1 MQNTLKHVHDLSDSQ
16 VVEAVKE
23 LFNIVYTR
31 VPYKQIKDNSEA
43 VAEVAQLASLDDE
56 VMKHELSAVD
66 SARFGRLVLEQYAR
80 DPELAPFVEQ
90 AWDKTQGSDN
100 LIIDV
105 ILALGLVVNLTLL
118 VATTRVQVQR
128 GTDGKTSWT
137 LGKKEAEPELVRAV
151 VNPLVKVAKSA
162 S

>member
-1 MQNTLKHVHDLSDSQ
+1 MQNTLKLVHDLSDSQ
-16 VVEAVKE
+16 VVEVVKE
-23 LFNIVYTR
+23 LFNIVYTH

-43 VAEVAQLASLDDE
+43 VAEVAQLASLDAE

-90 AWDKTQGSDN
+90 AWDKIQGSDN

-118 VATTRVQVQR
+118 VATTKVQVQK

-137 LGKKEAEPELVRAV
+137 FGKKEAEEGLVRAV
-151 VNPLVKVAKSA
+151 VNPLVKVAKST